1 MAMAMHTE
9 NAEFDSIGRIEPPS
23 QRMSDFHE
31 ALLAMTGHDLRQPLQ
46 IILSAN
52 GWLGRRLT
60 GTVEREYV
68 DRIRLATLQTIK
80 QLDRLVEALHIH
92 GRAVD
97 LCPQPVCLRA
107 IFANIEKEHVREA
120 EDRGVCLRVLGSDIV
135 VMSDTVLLEGILRN
149 LVRNALKY
157 TPTGGKVLVGC
168 RRHGT
173 TRWIE
178 VHDTGVGIP
187 KDKLCQVF
195 EAFRRLDSVS
205 SDGLG
210 LGLFIVRR
218 AASSLGHGIH
228 VRSAVGRGSCFTV
241 IVEATAATL

>member
-9 NAEFDSIGRIEPPS
+9 NTELDSIGRIDPSS

-60 GTVEREYV
+60 GTAEREYV
-68 DRIRLATLQTIK
+68 DRIRMATLQTIK
-80 QLDRLVEALHIH
+80 QLDHLVEALRIH
-92 GRAVD
+92 GRSVD
-97 LCPQPVCLRA
+97 LCPQPVSLGT
-107 IFANIEKEHVREA
+107 IFANIEKEHIWEA
-120 EDRGVCLRVLGSDIV
+120 VNRGVCLRVIASGIV

-157 TPTGGKVLVGC
+157 TPTGGRVLVGC

-173 TRWIE
+173 ARWIE

-195 EAFRRLDSVS
+195 EAFSRLDSIS

-228 VRSAVGRGSCFTV
+228 VRSIAGHGSCFTV
-241 IVEATAATL
+241 IAEATATLL